1 MSGSDYLKCERC
13 GERLCYDGDNDIR
26 YRLEYQPIFCEKCFV
41 KLEKKIEVLQKH
53 DRRKH

>member
-1 MSGSDYLKCERC
+1 MAGSDYLKCERC
-13 GERLCYDGDNDIR
+13 GERLCYDDEAEIR
-26 YRLEYQPIFCEKCFV
+26 DRLDWEPIFCEKCFL